1 MTARP
6 PDGTNGPHV
15 FVEDLENPQLSD
27 DDLHHLQRVL
37 RLRPGD
43 PITICDGAYA
53 WRTALFESSPAITG
67 DIVRVLP
74 PSPRLTIGFVVPK
87 GDRPSWIVQ
96 KLTELGIDEIHLLT
110 SQRSVVKWNPEKAE
124 RQLQR
129 LQRIAREAAMQSRQ
143 VRIPEIKD
151 IREVRLAAA
160 DSGAAL
166 THRTGSRPSLKHSV
180 LYIGPEGGWDDSEL
194 VDMPTIN
201 LGPSVL
207 RSETAAVTAAAAL
220 SLLREDLLDNHSP

>member
-1 MTARP
+1 MAARP

-15 FVEDLENPQLSD
+15 FVEDLEHPQLSAD
-27 DDLHHLQRVL
+27 DAHHLQRVL

-53 WRTALFESSPAITG
+53 WRSAVFESSPSITG
-67 DIVRVLP
+67 DIVRVSP
-74 PSPRLTIGFVVPK
+74 PSPRITIGFVVPK

-96 KLTELGIDEIHLLT
+96 KLTELGVDEIHLLT
-110 SQRSVVKWNPEKAE
+110 SQRSVVKWNSDKAD

-143 VRIPEIKD
+143 VRIPEIKA
-151 IREVRLAAA
+151 IRDVQLAAA

-166 THRTGSRPSLKHSV
+166 THRTGSRLSLKQSV
-180 LYIGPEGGWDDSEL
+180 LYVGPEGGWDNSEL
-194 VDMPTIN
+194 VGMPTIN
-201 LGPSVL
+201 LGSSVL